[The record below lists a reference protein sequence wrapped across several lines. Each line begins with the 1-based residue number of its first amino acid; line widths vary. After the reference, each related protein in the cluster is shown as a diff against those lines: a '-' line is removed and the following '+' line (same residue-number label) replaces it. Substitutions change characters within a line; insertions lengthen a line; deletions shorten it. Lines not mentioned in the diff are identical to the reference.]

1 MSAALTTDPT
11 RQRAR
16 RLDRWPA
23 IWLRDNCRC
32 TDCRD
37 PRNGQKLFGITDL
50 PARPEIVGVTLAD
63 DERDGP
69 VAIVEFAPPHRGS
82 YPLSWLDAVESTP
95 VDDGRTENGKAL
107 WAAGD
112 LDGRLPSAGW
122 QDHRDRPAERLRVLD
137 AVRSLGFALLR
148 DVPTRPGTVLD
159 VAATFGFVRTTNYG
173 DLFDV
178 RVQAQPN
185 NLAFTSSR
193 ITPHTDN
200 PYRDPVPTIQ
210 LLHCLENA
218 AVGGDSGLVDGFHA
232 AALLR
237 AEHPEAFA
245 VLTRTPVPFRFADA
259 DTVLLAERPMIDV
272 DPLGRIREVRF
283 NNRSIQPMVLP
294 AEELVAFYD
303 AYRTFAELIDR
314 PELRL
319 DLRLEPGDCLVFDN
333 VRLLH
338 ARTAYA
344 ESGARHLQGCY
355 ADLDA
360 LHSSAAVLRA
370 AVTA

>member
-1 MSAALTTDPT
+1 MGAARTTEPTLT
-11 RQRAR
+11 QR
-16 RLDRWPA
+16 PA

-50 PARPEIVGVTLAD
+50 PPHPAVLDVRLEGTDVIVDFEPA
-63 DERDGP
+63 
-69 VAIVEFAPPHRGS
+69 HRGV
-82 YPLSWLDAVESTP
+82 YPLSWLDAIERGTT
-95 VDDGRTENGKAL
+95 DDGRTESGKVL
-107 WAAGD
+107 WQAAD
-112 LDGRLPSAGW
+112 LDDRLPTAEW
-122 QDHRDRPAERLRVLD
+122 RRYLAEPAERLRVLQS
-137 AVRSLGFALLR
+137 VRQLGFALLQ
-148 DVPTRPGTVLD
+148 DVPTQPRTVLD

-178 RVQAQPN
+178 RVEANPN

-218 AVGGDSGLVDGFHA
+218 AVGGDSGLVDGFQA

-237 AEHPEAFA
+237 AEQPEAFA
-245 VLTRTPVPFRFADA
+245 VLTRTPVPFQFADA
-259 DTVLLAERPMIDV
+259 GTVLHAERPMIDV
-272 DPLGRIREVRF
+272 DGRGRIREVRF
-283 NNRSIQPMVLP
+283 NNRSIQPMLLP
-294 AEELVAFYD
+294 DEEMIAFYA
-303 AYRTFAELIDR
+303 AYRAFAELVDR

-319 DLRLEPGDCLVFDN
+319 DLRLQPGDCLVFDN

-355 ADLDA
+355 ADLDS
-360 LHSSAAVLRA
+360 LYSAEAVLRA
-370 AVTA
+370 EMAS

>member
-1 MSAALTTDPT
+1 VGATRSTDADLTE
-11 RQRAR
+11 
-16 RLDRWPA
+16 RLASRPP

-50 PARPEIVGVTLAD
+50 PPRPTVVSAVL
-63 DERDGP
+63 DGTD
-69 VAIVEFAPPHRGS
+69 VLVEFEPAHRGA
-82 YPLSWLDAVESTP
+82 YPLTWLDSIDGGTI
-95 VDDGRTENGKAL
+95 DDGRTESSKVL
-107 WAAGD
+107 WQARD
-112 LDGRLPSAGW
+112 LEDRLPTAQW
-122 QDHRDRPAERLRVLD
+122 QRYLDEPAERLRVLRS
-137 AVRSLGFALLR
+137 VRELGFALLQ
-148 DVPTRPGTVLD
+148 DVPMQPRTVLD

-173 DLFDV
+173 DVFDV
-178 RVQAQPN
+178 RIEANPT

-210 LLHCLENA
+210 LLHCLVNA
-218 AVGGDSGLVDGFHA
+218 AEGGDSGLVDGFGA

-237 AEHPEAFA
+237 AEQPAAFA
-245 VLTRTPVPFRFADA
+245 VLTRTPVPFRFVD
-259 DTVLLAERPMIDV
+259 DGTVLLAERPMIDL

-283 NNRSIQPMVLP
+283 NNRSIQPMLLP
-294 AEELVAFYD
+294 AEQMVGFYD
-303 AYRTFAELIDR
+303 AYRAFAELVDR

-319 DLRLEPGDCLVFDN
+319 DLRLRPGDCLVFDN

-338 ARTAYA
+338 ARTAYP

-355 ADLDA
+355 ADLDS
-360 LHSSAAVLRA
+360 LYSTEAVLRA
-370 AVTA
+370 KVTS